1 MGILDSLE
9 KKKKIEKDLVKQKI
23 NLTQLNENEL
33 QYLLS
38 LIARSDFKGT
48 DIQIMYNITAKIQNQ
63 LTSKIKKE

>member
-1 MGILDSLE
+1 MGILDSLQE
-9 KKKKIEKDLVKQKI
+9 KKTEKNLVKQKM

-48 DIQIMYNITAKIQNQ
+48 DIQIMYNITAKVQNQ
-63 LTSKIKKE
+63 LTSRIKK